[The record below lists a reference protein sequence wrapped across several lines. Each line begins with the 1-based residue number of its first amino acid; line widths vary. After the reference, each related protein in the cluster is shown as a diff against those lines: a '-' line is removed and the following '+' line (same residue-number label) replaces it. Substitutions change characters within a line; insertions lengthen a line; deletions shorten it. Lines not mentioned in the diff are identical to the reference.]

1 MLTDLDLLTASPAQL
16 LECVVDMEPGLF
28 AQSVL
33 LMIDRSTLSP
43 PDAVTCLQ
51 VHERISAWWA
61 SVQAEF
67 LVAAASGDRQ
77 VDEFVLLD
85 PRPGH
90 DQERT
95 VRVEDAVR
103 EEIAAALRW
112 SPVTTG
118 HRIDTA
124 RLLAGPLAATH
135 EALSL
140 GEISTGHVAVLA
152 EASSRLPGRYADGG
166 RHGVD
171 FTIACAQLQSRVLPV
186 ARRGTLVATRAAAR
200 RAVLA
205 IDADGARQ
213 RRLEAR
219 CTRDVYVVDDL
230 DGISTLIARM
240 ATEDAHA
247 LMTAI
252 DTRAATMDVAA
263 GSEEMRIGEK
273 RAAALREL
281 VLDSATDLVPGA
293 GHAGRPRRSA
303 HLDLVIDL
311 ATLLDLA
318 DDPATLAG
326 SGCSSGPVLA
336 DVIRDLLGDPD
347 IAVTMRRLVTD
358 PLTGHLLDIGRRS
371 YAIPDR
377 LREYVQARDVTC
389 RFPGCRRR
397 ATTCQIDH
405 ARPWDDNGE
414 TSRQNLG
421 ALCVRHHQL
430 KTHAGWTI
438 TTSQADGTCTWTSPQ
453 GRHYDHPPEQI
464 A

>member
-1 MLTDLDLLTASPAQL
+1 MLDTRDLVLVSDGDSLASLADLEPSPFVL
-16 LECVVDMEPGLF
+16 
-28 AQSVL
+28 SVL
-33 LMIDRSTLSP
+33 MTIDRTSLRDD
-43 PDAVTCLQ
+43 DAVTYLRIL
-51 VHERISAWWA
+51 ERVSGWLA
-61 SVQAEF
+61 SIQAEV
-67 LVAAASGDRQ
+67 LVAAAGR
-77 VDEFVLLD
+77 E
-85 PRPGH
+85 PRIE
-90 DQERT
+90 DFTLFDERT

-112 SPVTTG
+112 SPVTTQ

-140 GEISTGHVAVLA
+140 GEISTGHVAVIT
-152 EASSRLPGRYADGG
+152 EAA
-166 RHGVD
+166 
-171 FTIACAQLQSRVLPV
+171 SRVPEDALGDLQRRLLPV

-205 IDADGARQ
+205 IDADGARR

-219 CTRDVYVVDDL
+219 CSRDVYVVDEL

-252 DTRAATMDVAA
+252 EVRANADETSAP
-263 GSEEMRIGEK
+263 IGQK

-281 VLDSATDLVPGA
+281 VLDSATDLIPGS
-293 GHAGRPRRSA
+293 GHHGRPRRSA

-311 ATLLDLA
+311 ATLLDLTDA
-318 DDPATLAG
+318 PATLAG
-326 SGCSSGPVLA
+326 AGCSSGPVLA
-336 DVIRDLLGDPD
+336 DVVRDLLADPD
-347 IAVTMRRLVTD
+347 IAITMRRLVTD

-371 YAIPDR
+371 YAVPDR
-377 LREYVQARDVTC
+377 LREYVQARDITC
-389 RFPGCRRR
+389 RFPGCRRKSTR
-397 ATTCQIDH
+397 CQIDH
-405 ARPWDDNGE
+405 ALAWDDNGD

-430 KTHAGWTI
+430 KTHAGWQI

-453 GRHYDHPPEQI
+453 GRTYDHPPRPLLE
-464 A
+464 

>member
-1 MLTDLDLLTASPAQL
+1 MLTDFDLLTASSAQL

-43 PDAVTCLQ
+43 SDAVTCLQ

-77 VDEFVLLD
+77 VEEFTLLD

-112 SPVTTG
+112 SPVTAQ

-135 EALSL
+135 EAMSL
-140 GEISTGHVAVLA
+140 GEISTGHVAVLV

-166 RHGVD
+166 QHGAD

-186 ARRGTLVATRAAAR
+186 ARCGTLSATRAAAR

-205 IDADGARQ
+205 IDADGARR
-213 RRLEAR
+213 RRLAAR

-252 DTRAATMDVAA
+252 DTRAAADESTTP
-263 GSEEMRIGEK
+263 IGEK
-273 RAAALREL
+273 RATALREL
-281 VLDSATDLVPGA
+281 VLDSATDLIPGS
-293 GHAGRPRRSA
+293 GHHGNARRSA

-311 ATLLDLA
+311 ATVLDLT
-318 DDPATLAG
+318 DNPAQLTG
-326 SGCSSGPVLA
+326 SGRVLP
-336 DVIRDLLGDPD
+336 DVVRDLLADPD

-371 YAIPDR
+371 YAVPDR

-405 ARPWDDNGE
+405 AHPWDDNGQ
-414 TSRQNLG
+414 TSRDNLG

-430 KTHAGWTI
+430 KTHAGWAI
-438 TTSQADGTCTWTSPQ
+438 TESQADGTCTWTSPH